1 MQATSCT
8 ISRLG
13 VNTSTKERN
22 PNSESDLLVVQRVLA
37 GDTDAFSTLVNKYQN
52 RVYSAILN
60 YVFAPD
66 DAMDITQEAFVKA
79 YSNLSRFNS
88 SSSFYTWIYRI
99 AINTAIDWL
108 RKRKNRKVD
117 SLDDTKYTQ
126 VGFEPVSKDR
136 MSDPDH
142 VLDKNETQRQLRAAI
157 SMLTHKLRGVL
168 VLHDVEGLSQI
179 EIANILN
186 IPVGTVKSRISR
198 ARAELKKILQKQG
211 SDLL

>member
-1 MQATSCT
+1 MQGASCT

-22 PNSESDLLVVQRVLA
+22 PNTESDIMVVERVLA
-37 GDTDAFSTLVNKYQN
+37 GDTDAFSILVHKYQD
-52 RVYSAILN
+52 RVYSATLN
-60 YVFAPD
+60 YVYSPEEALD
-66 DAMDITQEAFVKA
+66 VTQDTFVKA
-79 YSNLSRFNS
+79 YTNLHRFNS

-117 SLDDTKYTQ
+117 SLDDLKFTE
-126 VGFEPVSKDR
+126 VGFEPESKDLD
-136 MSDPDH
+136 SNPEH
-142 VLDKNETQRQLRAAI
+142 VLNKNEIERNLRAAI
-157 SMLTHKLRGVL
+157 GMLTLKLRNVL
-168 VLHDVEGLSQI
+168 VLHDVEGLSQD
-179 EIANILN
+179 EISVILK

-211 SDLL
+211 GIVL